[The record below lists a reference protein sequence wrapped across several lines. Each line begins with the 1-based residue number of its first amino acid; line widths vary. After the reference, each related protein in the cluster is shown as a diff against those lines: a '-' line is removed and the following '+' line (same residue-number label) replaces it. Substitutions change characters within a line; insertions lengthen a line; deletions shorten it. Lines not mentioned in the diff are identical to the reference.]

1 MVNRWDDLVTA
12 ESYAEHVDR
21 WRIYREL
28 NHRLAEVAFADAS
41 AERIGKVLD
50 LGCGTGA
57 TLEALLGSLLMS
69 ADVLAIDSAQAMV
82 DQGRL
87 CLPDP
92 RISWRV
98 GRAEEVVGK
107 HVAYFDLIS
116 CGAAFW
122 HFDQTV
128 HEPVLDALKP
138 EGRLVFN
145 VPVAQCSGEAAAA
158 HPIQAALADI
168 LATRRDRFP
177 ALHPRFD
184 RRRFGRLCEAKG
196 RVGSWIP
203 HRWAGPQG
211 ALVDLLRIPAI
222 AELVAPGLS
231 RRALEELV
239 EEAAARVDMD
249 QWVGVDW
256 WLARVGRAS
265 R

>member
-28 NHRLAEVAFADAS
+28 NHRLAAVALADAS
-41 AERIGKVLD
+41 VEGIRTMLD

-57 TLEALLGSLLMS
+57 TLEALLGSLPMS

-87 CLPDP
+87 RLPDP

-98 GRAEEVVGK
+98 GRAEDLIGK
-107 HVAYFDLIS
+107 YLSSFDLVT

-122 HFDQTV
+122 HFDQAL
-128 HEPVLDALKP
+128 HAPILDALKP
-138 EGRLVFN
+138 EGWLVFN
-145 VPVAQCSGEAAAA
+145 VPVAQCSGESVSA
-158 HPIQAALADI
+158 HPIQAALADL
-168 LATRRDRFP
+168 LAARRDRFP

-184 RRRFGRLCEAKG
+184 RLRFGRLCETKG
-196 RVGSWIP
+196 RVCNWIP
-203 HRWAGPQG
+203 HRWEGPQG
-211 ALVDLLRIPAI
+211 ALVDLLRIPAM

-231 RRALEELV
+231 RLALDELV
-239 EEAAARVDMD
+239 EEAAARVDAD
-249 QWVGVDW
+249 QLVGVDW
-256 WLARVGRAS
+256 WVARVGSAS